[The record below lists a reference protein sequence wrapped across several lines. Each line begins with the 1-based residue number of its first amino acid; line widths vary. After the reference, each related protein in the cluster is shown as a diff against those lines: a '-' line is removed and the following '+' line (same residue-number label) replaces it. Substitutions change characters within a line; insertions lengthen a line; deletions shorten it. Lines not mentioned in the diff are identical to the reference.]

1 MAIAVLVSIAMSNAM
16 AIGSSRMVRMTIP
29 CEKEIFIGSG
39 NLKMIFTRDVQG
51 HNLPDHNLRSPHSP
65 HSPHSLH
72 ILQILVRPPL
82 QPLPLLTSEPAGD
95 QTHVHHCERPL
106 DGGWGDGHQRKGR
119 RLPDLR
125 LLG

>member
-51 HNLPDHNLRSPHSP
+51 HNQILPDHILR
-65 HSPHSLH
+65 SPHSLH